1 MDSEQIKIF
10 LAVFIG
16 GLIVLYIILKI
27 LQRIGKFFINVK
39 RLRDKKRYNDIRNQ
53 YDENY
58 QLVNTTL
65 LELNINEAYNY
76 IKFLY
81 DKLISQEI
89 IDLEDLDKVIYNDF
103 KNQTSEKIL
112 KFVAN
117 YSTINEVLG
126 TYLNSFDD
134 KKIKFHG
141 YMELEQYH
149 SLSTKIPSILN
160 QITFK
165 RAAEGNLNLDKN

>member
-10 LAVFIG
+10 LAGFIG

-65 LELNINEAYNY
+65 LELNVNEAYNY
-76 IKFLY
+76 IKSSF
-81 DKLISQEI
+81 DKLRSQEI
-89 IDLEDLDKVIYNDF
+89 IDLEDLNNVIYNDF
-103 KNQTSEKIL
+103 QNQSSEKIL

-141 YMELEQYH
+141 YIELEQYH
-149 SLSTKIPSILN
+149 SLSTQIPSILN

-165 RAAEGNLNLDKN
+165 RAAEGNLNLD

>member
-16 GLIVLYIILKI
+16 SLIVLYIILKI

-39 RLRDKKRYNDIRNQ
+39 RLRDEKRYNDIRNQ

-58 QLVNTTL
+58 QIVNTTL
-65 LELNINEAYNY
+65 LELNVNEAYNY
-76 IKFLY
+76 IKFLC
-81 DKLISQEI
+81 DKLKSKEI
-89 IDLEDLDKVIYNDF
+89 IDLEDLNNVIYNDF
-103 KNQTSEKIL
+103 QNQSSEKIL

-141 YMELEQYH
+141 YIELEQYY
-149 SLSTKIPSILN
+149 SLSTEIPSILN

-165 RAAEGNLNLDKN
+165 RAAEGNLNLD

>member
-16 GLIVLYIILKI
+16 SLIVFYIILKI

-39 RLRDKKRYNDIRNQ
+39 RLRDEKRYNDIRNQ

-58 QLVNTTL
+58 QIVNTTL
-65 LELNINEAYNY
+65 LELNVNEAYNY
-76 IKFLY
+76 IKSLY
-81 DKLISQEI
+81 DKLKSQEI
-89 IDLEDLDKVIYNDF
+89 IDLEDLNNVIYNDF
-103 KNQTSEKIL
+103 QNQSSEKIL

-141 YMELEQYH
+141 YIELEQYH
-149 SLSTKIPSILN
+149 SLSTQIPSILN

-165 RAAEGNLNLDKN
+165 RAAEGNLNLD

>member
-16 GLIVLYIILKI
+16 SLIVFYIILKI

-39 RLRDKKRYNDIRNQ
+39 RLRDEKRYNDIRNQ

-58 QLVNTTL
+58 QIDNTTL
-65 LELNINEAYNY
+65 LELNVNEAYNY
-76 IKFLY
+76 IKSLY
-81 DKLISQEI
+81 DKLKSQEI
-89 IDLEDLDKVIYNDF
+89 IDLEDLNNVIYNDF
-103 KNQTSEKIL
+103 QNQSSEKIL

-141 YMELEQYH
+141 YIELEQYH
-149 SLSTKIPSILN
+149 SLSTQIPSILN

-165 RAAEGNLNLDKN
+165 RAAEGNLNLD

>member
-16 GLIVLYIILKI
+16 SLIVFYIILKI

-39 RLRDKKRYNDIRNQ
+39 RLRDEKRYNDIRNQ
-53 YDENY
+53 FDENY
-58 QLVNTTL
+58 QIVNTTL
-65 LELNINEAYNY
+65 LELNVNEAYNY
-76 IKFLY
+76 IKSLY
-81 DKLISQEI
+81 DKLKSQEI
-89 IDLEDLDKVIYNDF
+89 IDLEDLNNVIYNDF
-103 KNQTSEKIL
+103 QNQSSEKIL

-141 YMELEQYH
+141 YIELEQYH
-149 SLSTKIPSILN
+149 SLSTQIPSILN

-165 RAAEGNLNLDKN
+165 RAAEGNLNLD